1 MSWKWFG
8 VKTLT
13 RWEAIS
19 KPKSI
24 DENFDKDA
32 TLIEERIVLIKARN
46 FDEAIRKG
54 EKEAKNSLSEYKNFY
69 GQKVKQRYL
78 EICDAFELFD
88 EPNENGVEL
97 FSLIETV
104 SSKVKDSILIENKFG
119 KNQSPESFARK
130 REKFWDAELLDK
142 VDNKIVVRKK

>member
-13 RWEAIS
+13 RWEAIG

-24 DENFDKDA
+24 DENFDADA
-32 TLIEERIVLIKARN
+32 TLIEERVVLIKARS

-54 EKEAKNSLSEYKNFY
+54 EKEAKGNLSEYKNFY
-69 GQKVKQRYL
+69 GQKIKQRYL
-78 EICDAFELFD
+78 EVCDAFELFD
-88 EPNENGVEL
+88 EPNENGIEV

-104 SSKVKDSILIENKFG
+104 SKKVKDSVLIENKFG
-119 KNQSPESFARK
+119 KDQNPESFAKK
-130 REKFWDAELLDK
+130 REKFWGAELLNK
-142 VDNKIVVRKK
+142 VITKLS